1 MLNVEYGMLNGVTPT
16 CIVLI
21 LDTQYPHVSC
31 VPPSCVSRSCVYP
44 TSYQQFH
51 RPIAG
56 NNYFWGME
64 ISAKLYKVYPPETG
78 EGKNGQWKKQFF
90 VVETADQYPKKS
102 VLRYGTIK
110 CRLGQIAE
118 GTPVKVFF
126 DPESREWQGRW
137 FTSLRAWRLDVDGAG
152 GNGGGGYTQQA
163 ESHASSIQPPSSGG
177 ASFDDTPG
185 NDDLP
190 F

>member
-1 MLNVEYGMLNGVTPT
+1 
-16 CIVLI
+16 
-21 LDTQYPHVSC
+21 
-31 VPPSCVSRSCVYP
+31 
-44 TSYQQFH
+44 
-51 RPIAG
+51 
-56 NNYFWGME
+56 ME

-90 VVETADQYPKKS
+90 VVETADQYPKKICFE
-102 VLRYGTIK
+102 VWNDK
-110 CRLGQIAE
+110 VALGQISE

-137 FTSLRAWRLDVDGAG
+137 FTSLRAWRLDVDGGG
-152 GNGGGGYTQQA
+152 GNSGGGYTQQA
-163 ESHASSIQPPSSGG
+163 ESHASSIQAPSSTG